1 MNTSA
6 PPSTCPDRAQAGFG
20 SLVCRLVLT
29 VGHLGTA
36 YLVVIAYLAA
46 AALLRLTLLAPE
58 L

>member
-1 MNTSA
+1 MNASA
-6 PPSTCPDRAQAGFG
+6 PPSIREDRAQAGFG
-20 SLVCRLVLT
+20 SLVCGLVLT
-29 VGHLGTA
+29 VGHLGTV